1 MAETDAV
8 ASTAEWIPVG
18 QVPNSPGDQVPY
30 RLVLPDVF
38 AYWYWKSVSA
48 DANPSQYVVPESI
61 VMLEPSVY
69 L

>member
-8 ASTAEWIPVG
+8 ASTAEWTPVG
-18 QVPNSPGDQVPY
+18 QVPISPGDKVPY

-38 AYWYWKSVSA
+38 ACWYWKSVSA
-48 DANPSQYVVPESI
+48 DANPSQYVVLEAI